1 MEDDIYDV
9 IIKTLCLATPQLKHL
24 MLSCQPHDTENSMCF
39 QILGFDILIERR
51 KKNKQ
56 WVLSPSLLEINQMPS
71 FATGSPFDYELKK
84 SLIVDSLKLLC
95 MTPARRK
102 MLRDE
107 RREMYAKRLTT
118 NTKSMNA
125 AQIAALQKEAG
136 GAELPA
142 KSGPGELE
150 RRIKALLKKKEKNER
165 EAKRK

>member
-1 MEDDIYDV
+1 
-9 IIKTLCLATPQLKHL
+9 
-24 MLSCQPHDTENSMCF
+24 
-39 QILGFDILIERR
+39 
-51 KKNKQ
+51 
-56 WVLSPSLLEINQMPS
+56 MPS

-136 GAELPA
+136 GAEIPA

-165 EAKRK
+165 EAKRKERQLIRDRDEKKARTAGTQNEKKRGNKNSQYVKIFPLLNYKQEQFVDDNYNKEEAKLKELIQQVKE

>member
-1 MEDDIYDV
+1 
-9 IIKTLCLATPQLKHL
+9 
-24 MLSCQPHDTENSMCF
+24 MCF

-51 KKNKQ
+51 KKNKK

-84 SLIVDSLKLLC
+84 SLICDSLKLLC

-107 RREMYAKRLTT
+107 RREMYEKRLTT

-125 AQIAALQKEAG
+125 A
-136 GAELPA
+136 
-142 KSGPGELE
+142 
-150 RRIKALLKKKEKNER
+150 
-165 EAKRK
+165 